1 MTSGVR
7 GFGSSVVSLV
17 MGTQLNTARI
27 NTVGDIVKVHGAER
41 ANHTALIQGD
51 RTLTWG
57 QLYERSCRM
66 AQALKSA
73 GVGVNDRVS
82 FLDKNSI
89 EHFEVAFGCAL
100 LNAVSVD
107 VNWRL
112 APPEIAYIVNDAG
125 SRVFVVSN
133 EFRAVAEAIANDLN
147 PDSLVVV
154 IGGDGTQ
161 VGSLKTVA
169 YEDFVSAA
177 PAIDP
182 EVPAT
187 SEDVAFQLY
196 SSGTTGR
203 PQTLLFGPK
212 GREVGNLLVGRMYR
226 WLGLQPDDVVH
237 SVYGHGMINGGHYIR
252 EAVTHF
258 TNSIFLSAGT
268 GIETRSV
275 NQVNLMAD
283 FGVTVMVGFVDYI
296 RKLAEVAEAEGLFDR
311 IKLRM
316 IIGHLG
322 TEDRASTE
330 AAWHGAKAY
339 DWYGVGD
346 TGSIAGEGPE
356 RNGLYVWEDAQF
368 LELLD
373 VDSGAPVAQGDTGDM
388 VVTCLYKDD
397 VAPCIRFNTHDIT
410 HELDGRGEIAFKRIA
425 GFKGRSDNMVKL
437 RGINLF
443 PHAIGALIE
452 NQRDLTGE
460 YVCTVERDTATQ
472 RDDMTVLIESRG
484 GTEKADVAEILR
496 RGLGVDVLVELCAPG
511 ETAALTQIDV
521 RQKPI
526 RLIDKRGL

>member
-1 MTSGVR
+1 MSFPTY
-7 GFGSSVVSLV
+7 FEALDIKQ
-17 MGTQLNTARI
+17 MLADYP
-27 NTVGDIVKVHGAER
+27 VGDAFVARYKAMSRDELY
-41 ANHTALIQGD
+41 ALQD
-51 RTLTWG
+51 AQFG
-57 QLYERSCRM
+57 QLM
-66 AQALKSA
+66 ARGWQLPFYQRLWGVQGIEPGDIKGLADITKLPVYDKSDLMASIADYPPYGDFA
-73 GVGVNDRVS
+73 GP
-82 FLDKNSI
+82 
-89 EHFEVAFGCAL
+89 EFEKGRG
-100 LNAVSVD
+100 NNRPPSV
-107 VNWRL
+107 L
-112 APPEIAYIVNDAG
+112 H
-125 SRVFVVSN
+125 
-133 EFRAVAEAIANDLN
+133 
-147 PDSLVVV
+147 
-154 IGGDGTQ
+154 T
-161 VGSLKTVA
+161 T
-169 YEDFVSAA
+169 
-177 PAIDP
+177 
-182 EVPAT
+182 
-187 SEDVAFQLY
+187 
-196 SSGTTGR
+196 SGTTGR

-212 GREVGNLLVGRMYR
+212 GREVGNLLVGRHYR

-258 TNSIFLSAGT
+258 TNSVFLSAGT
-268 GIETRSV
+268 GVETRSI

-356 RNGLYVWEDAQF
+356 RDGLYVWEDAQF
-368 LELLD
+368 LELLG
-373 VDSGAPVAQGDTGDM
+373 VDDGKPVEQGETGDM

-443 PHAIGALIE
+443 PHAIAALIE
-452 NQRDLTGE
+452 NRADLTGE
-460 YVCTVERDTATQ
+460 YVCTVERDATSQ

-484 GTEKADVAEILR
+484 GTDKAALADVLR
-496 RGLGVDVLVELCAPG
+496 RGLGVEVIVELCEPSG
-511 ETAALTQIDV
+511 TAALTQIDV

-526 RLIDKRGL
+526 RLIDRRGA